1 MIKRVYILVSLVA
14 LLFSYSNGIS
24 QVDSTFALSLK
35 SKKAIVYST
44 QGALV
49 FGSLFYLQNAWY
61 ADYKT
66 QDFHVI
72 DDSGQ
77 WLQMDKVGHVAT
89 VNILSKL
96 NYEAYRWAGY
106 SNKQAVWMGVGLS
119 WGYLAAVEVMDGFSE
134 GWGYSWSD
142 MAANSIGATVFA
154 AQQLTWK
161 EQRIIM
167 KYSYHETSYAEMR
180 PSILGSSL
188 SEKLLKDYN
197 GQTYWLSV
205 NPQSFSKERKLFPTW
220 LNLAFGYSGDG
231 MLGGSSNVGE
241 GYDFSDIPRIRQFY
255 FAPDID
261 FTRIKT
267 KNSFFKA
274 FFAILNIIKVPAPT
288 LEVDQNGN
296 VQFYWLYF

>member
-1 MIKRVYILVSLVA
+1 MLM
-14 LLFSYSNGIS
+14 FSYSTGRS
-24 QVDSTFALSLK
+24 QVDTTFALSLK
-35 SKKAIVYST
+35 TKKAIVFST

-49 FGSLFYLQNAWY
+49 VGSLFYLQSAWY
-61 ADYKT
+61 ADFKT

-77 WLQMDKVGHVAT
+77 WLQMDKIGHIAT

-96 NYEAYRWAGY
+96 NYDAYRWAGY
-106 SNKQAVWMGVGLS
+106 TNKQAVWMGVGLS
-119 WGYLAAVEVMDGFSE
+119 WGYLAAVEIMDGYSA

-142 MAANSIGATVFA
+142 MAANTIGAAVFA

-161 EQRIIM
+161 DQRFIL
-167 KYSYHETSYAEMR
+167 KYSFHQTEYADMR
-180 PSILGSSL
+180 PSILGSSAA
-188 SEKLLKDYN
+188 EKLLKDYN

-205 NPQSFSKERKLFPTW
+205 NPQSFSKDRKIFPPW
-220 LNLAFGYSGDG
+220 LNLALGYSGDG

-241 GYDFSDIPRIRQFY
+241 GYDFSEIPRIRQFY

-267 KNSFFKA
+267 KNPFFKA